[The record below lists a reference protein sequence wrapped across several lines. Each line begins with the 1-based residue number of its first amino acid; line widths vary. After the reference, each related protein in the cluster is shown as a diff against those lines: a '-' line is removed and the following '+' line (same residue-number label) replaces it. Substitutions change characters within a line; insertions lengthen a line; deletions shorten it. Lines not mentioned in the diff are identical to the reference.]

1 MTKGLCIVDIIRTS
15 RDIFLHIVKRM
26 EQGDTR

>member
-1 MTKGLCIVDIIRTS
+1 MTKGLCIDIIRTS